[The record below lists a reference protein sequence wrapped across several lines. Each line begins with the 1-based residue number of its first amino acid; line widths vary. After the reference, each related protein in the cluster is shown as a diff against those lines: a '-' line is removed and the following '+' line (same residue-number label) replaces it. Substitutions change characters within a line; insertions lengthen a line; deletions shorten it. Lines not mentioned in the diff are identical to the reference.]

1 MSTEKKRIVDYP
13 LPAGKVDWERLR
25 ATTDEDIDRQVA
37 EDPDTAPRAEDLTG
51 WKVVRNP
58 PIPDVRQIREK
69 MGLSQAEFADRFGL
83 SSRTIQEWEQ
93 GRAVPDR
100 PARVLLKV
108 IEHSP
113 NAVTRALRAS

>member
-1 MSTEKKRIVDYP
+1 MSTEKYRVFDHPLPPGRVDY
-13 LPAGKVDWERLR
+13 ERLR
-25 ATTDEDIDRQVA
+25 ATTDEDIARQIA
-37 EDPDTAPRAEDLTG
+37 EDPDTAPDMGNVTDWR
-51 WKVVRNP
+51 VVRNP
-58 PIPDVRQIREK
+58 PVPDVRQIREK
-69 MGLSQAEFADRFGL
+69 LGLSQADFADRFGL
-83 SSRTIQEWEQ
+83 SFRTVQEWEQ

>member
-1 MSTEKKRIVDYP
+1 MLREWIRTTPFYHPVRN
-13 LPAGKVDWERLR
+13 WLR
-25 ATTDEDIDRQVA
+25 AMRHGRELRRWEARGRPV
-37 EDPDTAPRAEDLTG
+37 
-51 WKVVRNP
+51 P
-58 PIPDVRQIREK
+58 PPHIVKQRTINK
-69 MGLSQAEFADRFGL
+69 LADRFGL
-83 SSRTIQEWEQ
+83 SSRTVQEWEQ

>member
-1 MSTEKKRIVDYP
+1 MSTGKERTVDFP
-13 LPAGKVDWERLR
+13 LPAGRVDSERLR
-25 ATTDEDIDRQVA
+25 ATTDEDIDRQIA
-37 EDPDTAPRAEDLTG
+37 ADPDTAPRIDDLSG

-58 PIPDVRQIREK
+58 PVPDVRQIREK
-69 MGLSQAEFADRFGL
+69 MGLSQTEFADRFGL
-83 SSRTIQEWEQ
+83 SFRTVQEWEQ

-108 IEHSP
+108 IAHSP